1 MKSRRG
7 GLLMWKPRAFWEKIK
22 PTDSTGL
29 SSEEYGQIIEHVEQC
44 NSCHSAHAGFLSFLE
59 HLPTRESDGVK
70 DDIRR
75 HIEDGGLR
83 ERFIQRARS
92 EGLQIS
98 SAAGAPRPPK
108 TRPALSYRWVTALA
122 LGAIIG
128 VAVGQR
134 VVYRPSSPTLLAQIQ
149 TPEQRTLIAHR
160 QFDRELQAKFGELQ
174 SAADESKKKISD
186 LQDENAGM
194 ALQISDLNKDILS
207 RHVENQGL
215 QQSIAHLRD
224 QNTQQAAQFD
234 SNAQLLARAQAELD
248 DARARQKALETEDGA
263 EKAEVGMLSQQ
274 LSARGTT
281 LAHDRELLAEGRDIT
296 DLMGARNL
304 HIIDVR
310 DADGKGKNQNS
321 FGRIFY
327 TEGKSLIFYAYD
339 LDQGKVSNA
348 SSSFQVWGERLG
360 EPTSVR
366 SLGILFTDSKDL
378 KRWALTVDDPQQ
390 LAEIDSVFVTLEPH
404 QGARK
409 PIGGK
414 ILFAFLGGKANHP

>member
-1 MKSRRG
+1 MKLRLG
-7 GLLMWKPRAFWEKIK
+7 GLLMWKPRAFWKNTK
-22 PTDSTGL
+22 PADSNGL
-29 SSEEYGQIIEHVEQC
+29 SSDDYRQIIEHVEHC
-44 NSCHSAHAGFLSFLE
+44 DSCQSAHSGFLSFLD
-59 HLPTRESDGVK
+59 HPPAGKSDGVK
-70 DDIRR
+70 DDFQR
-75 HIEDGGLR
+75 HIADGGLR
-83 ERFIQRARS
+83 ERFIQRARA
-92 EGLQIS
+92 EGLQLS
-98 SAAGAPRPPK
+98 SAAASPRQTK
-108 TRPALSYRWVTALA
+108 TRPALSYRWVAAAALA
-122 LGAIIG
+122 AMIL
-128 VAVGQR
+128 VAAGQR
-134 VVYRPSSPTLLAQIQ
+134 VIYRTSAPSSRSQIQ
-149 TPEQRTLIAHR
+149 TPEQQTLIAHSEI
-160 QFDRELQAKFGELQ
+160 DRKLQAKLAELQA
-174 SAADESKKKISD
+174 AAEESKKEISD
-186 LQDENAGM
+186 LQDDNAGM
-194 ALQISDLNKDILS
+194 SLQISDLNKELLS
-207 RHVENQGL
+207 RRVENQRL

-234 SNAQLLARAQAELD
+234 SNAQLLARAQVELD
-248 DARARQKALETEDGA
+248 DARARQRALETENGA
-263 EKAEVGMLSQQ
+263 EKAEVSMLSQQ

-310 DADGKGKNQNS
+310 DADGKGKNQKS

-339 LDQGKVSNA
+339 LNQGKENNTH
-348 SSSFQVWGERLG
+348 SSFQVWGERLG

-366 SLGILFTDSKDL
+366 SLGILFTDSKDQ

-409 PIGGK
+409 PNGGK